1 MLDRVV
7 QLVRLVVLATMLV
20 GVAAWCAVDL
30 RQGMTI
36 LLMIVTVPPLTL
48 LVKTAVEG
56 ALVFIDDRLHPRERP

>member
-30 RQGMTI
+30 RQGLTI

-48 LVKTAVEG
+48 LVKMVVEG
-56 ALVFIDDRLHPRERP
+56 ALVLIDDRLDPGERS